1 VKREH
6 DTFGRLAAV
15 SNGLLLA
22 TFGLLAALLWYCR
35 AEAMQWH
42 DPGRRCWM
50 AAAWLLAGWVWLAGW
65 FRHRRA
71 RATGGQAGPLAPL
84 LQIADTS
91 QPAAPVAPD
100 TVRVFYA
107 SQTGLAEQLAR
118 QTWQSLQ
125 TAGVPSRVD
134 AIDGST
140 LAALR
145 DTPRALFV
153 VSTTGDG
160 EPPDMASAFA
170 REAMANAADLAG
182 LRYGLLVLGDSDYD
196 EFCGF
201 GRQLQR
207 WLRASGARALFDPVE
222 VDDEDAAALRHWQHH
237 LAALCG
243 VRDLPDWQPPRYQ
256 HWQLAERQLL
266 NAGSLGGA
274 CFHLALRPLQG
285 AVSWQAG
292 DLVDIGPR
300 HAPAAVAQWL
310 SAHALDGNATV
321 TFGKESL
328 ILASLLARCRL
339 PARGEIAGLD
349 EVALAAR
356 LQLLPHREYSI
367 ASIPADGAIHL
378 LVRRQSNP
386 DGTPGIGS
394 GWLTMHAPIGSEIA
408 LRVRRNAAF
417 HAPADARPL
426 ILIGNGTGMA
436 ALRALLKE
444 RVDAG
449 RYRNWLLYGERQQ
462 AHDFPY
468 RDEIGQWLA
477 RGQLER
483 ADFAWS
489 REQAER
495 IYVQHRLRQ
504 AADTLREWV
513 AAGAALHVC
522 GSLEGMA
529 PAVDAV
535 LCEVLGAAAVERL
548 RETGRYRRDVY

>member
-1 VKREH
+1 MKRDH

-15 SNGLLLA
+15 SNAMLLA

-35 AEAMQWH
+35 VEAMQWH
-42 DPGRRCWM
+42 DPGRHCWLAAAGLLGSWM
-50 AAAWLLAGWVWLAGW
+50 ALVGW
-65 FRHRRA
+65 FHNRGRA
-71 RATGGQAGPLAPL
+71 EGSGAVSVAPMPQTAAASL
-84 LQIADTS
+84 
-91 QPAAPVAPD
+91 PAAQD

-134 AIDGST
+134 AIDAST

-145 DTPRALFV
+145 DTSRALFV

-160 EPPDMASAFA
+160 EPPDMAVAFA
-170 REAMANAADLAG
+170 RQAMASAADLAG
-182 LRYGLLVLGDSDYD
+182 IRYGLLALGDSDYD

-207 WLRASGARALFDPVE
+207 WLRASGAQALFDPVE

-237 LAALCG
+237 LAALCD

-256 HWQLAERQLL
+256 PWQLVERQRV
-266 NAGSLGGA
+266 NAGSLGGP

-285 AVSWQAG
+285 AASWQAG

-300 HAPAAVAQWL
+300 HAPDDVARWL
-310 SAHALDGNATV
+310 SAHALDGNVTV
-321 TFGKESL
+321 RFEKESL
-328 ILASLLARCRL
+328 TLSNLLARCRL
-339 PARGEIAGLD
+339 PAPGEMTGLD
-349 EVALAAR
+349 EAAVAAR

-367 ASIPADGAIHL
+367 ASVPADGAIHL
-378 LVRRQSNP
+378 LVRQQSNL

-408 LRVRRNAAF
+408 LRVRRNVAF

-444 RVDAG
+444 RIDAG

-468 RDEIGQWLA
+468 RDEISQWLA

-495 IYVQHRLRQ
+495 VYVQHRLRQ

-513 AAGAALHVC
+513 AAGAAIQVC
-522 GSLEGMA
+522 GSLQGMA

-535 LCEVLGAAAVERL
+535 LGEVLGDTAVEQL

>member
-1 VKREH
+1 VKRDH
-6 DTFGRLAAV
+6 GTFRRLAAI
-15 SNGLLLA
+15 SNISLLA
-22 TFGLLAALLWYCR
+22 AFALLAALLWCCR
-35 AEAMQWH
+35 AEAVQWH
-42 DPGRRCWM
+42 DPGRWCWL
-50 AAAWLLAGWVWLAGW
+50 AAAWLLASWMLLAGW
-65 FRHRRA
+65 FRHRRGRTRDGETVDSVPQTTA
-71 RATGGQAGPLAPL
+71 ASRPL
-84 LQIADTS
+84 
-91 QPAAPVAPD
+91 APD

-134 AIDGST
+134 AIDAST
-140 LAALR
+140 LAGLR
-145 DTPRALFV
+145 DATRALFV

-160 EPPDMASAFA
+160 EPPDMAAAFA
-170 REAMANAADLAG
+170 RQVMATTADLVG
-182 LRYGLLVLGDSDYD
+182 LQYGLLALGDSDYE

-207 WLRASGARALFDPVE
+207 WLRGCGARALFDPVE

-256 HWQLAERQLL
+256 RWQLVERRRL
-266 NAGSLGGA
+266 NPGSLGGP

-285 AVSWQAG
+285 TASWQAG
-292 DLVDIGPR
+292 DLVDVGPR
-300 HAPAAVAQWL
+300 HAPSSVAQWL
-310 SAHALDGNATV
+310 STHALAGDTMV
-321 TFGKESL
+321 TFEKETL
-328 ILASLLARCRL
+328 TLASLLARCRL
-339 PARGEIAGLD
+339 PAPGEMDGLD
-349 EVALAAR
+349 EAAVAAR

-367 ASIPADGAIHL
+367 ASVPADGAVHL
-378 LVRRQSNP
+378 LVRQQTAP

-394 GWLTMHAPIGSEIA
+394 GWLTRHAPVGAEVA

-436 ALRALLKE
+436 ALRALLRE

-468 RDEIGQWLA
+468 RDEINRWLA
-477 RGQLER
+477 QGQLER

-495 IYVQHRLRQ
+495 VYVQHRLRQ

-513 AAGAALHVC
+513 AAGATIQVC
-522 GSLEGMA
+522 GSLQGMA

-535 LCEVLGAAAVERL
+535 LCEVLGAAAVQRL
-548 RETGRYRRDVY
+548 REAGRYRRDVY

>member
-1 VKREH
+1 MKRDH

-15 SNGLLLA
+15 SNGMLLA

-35 AEAMQWH
+35 VEAVQWH
-42 DPGRRCWM
+42 DPGRHCWLAAAGLLGSWM
-50 AAAWLLAGWVWLAGW
+50 ALVGW
-65 FRHRRA
+65 FRHRLGRA
-71 RATGGQAGPLAPL
+71 EGGETVPAVPA
-84 LQIADTS
+84 S
-91 QPAAPVAPD
+91 QTAAASVTAAQD

-125 TAGVPSRVD
+125 TAGVQSRVD
-134 AIDGST
+134 AIDAST
-140 LAALR
+140 SAVLR
-145 DTPRALFV
+145 DTSRALFV

-160 EPPDMASAFA
+160 EPPDMAVAFA
-170 REAMANAADLAG
+170 RQAMANAADLAG
-182 LRYGLLVLGDSDYD
+182 MRYGLLALGDSDYD

-207 WLRASGARALFDPVE
+207 WLRASGAQVLFDPVE

-243 VRDLPDWQPPRYQ
+243 MRDLPDWQPPRYQ
-256 HWQLAERQLL
+256 PWQLAERQLL
-266 NAGSLGGA
+266 NAGSLGGL

-285 AVSWQAG
+285 AASWQAG

-310 SAHALDGNATV
+310 SAHALDGSATV
-321 TFGKESL
+321 TFEKETL
-328 ILASLLARCRL
+328 TLASLLARCRL
-339 PARGEIAGLD
+339 PAPGEVTGLD
-349 EVALAAR
+349 ETAVAAR

-367 ASIPADGAIHL
+367 ASIPADGSIHL
-378 LVRRQSNP
+378 LVRQQSNP

-444 RVDAG
+444 RIDAG
-449 RYRNWLLYGERQQ
+449 RHRNWLLYGERQQ
-462 AHDFPY
+462 AHDSPY
-468 RDEIGQWLA
+468 RDEINRWLA
-477 RGQLER
+477 QGQLER

-504 AADTLREWV
+504 AADMLREWV
-513 AAGAALHVC
+513 AAGAAIQVC
-522 GSLEGMA
+522 GSLQGMA

-535 LCEVLGAAAVERL
+535 LCEVLGDTAVEQL
-548 RETGRYRRDVY
+548 RETDRYRRDVY

>member
-1 VKREH
+1 MKRDH
-6 DTFGRLAAV
+6 DAFGRLAAV
-15 SNGLLLA
+15 SNGMLLA
-22 TFGLLAALLWYCR
+22 MFGLLAALLWYCR
-35 AEAMQWH
+35 VEAVQWH
-42 DPGRRCWM
+42 DPGRHCWLAAAGVLGSWM
-50 AAAWLLAGWVWLAGW
+50 ALAGW
-65 FRHRRA
+65 FRRR
-71 RATGGQAGPLAPL
+71 RGRIEGGE
-84 LQIADTS
+84 TV
-91 QPAAPVAPD
+91 PAASAPQTAAAPAPAAVD

-134 AIDGST
+134 AIDAST

-145 DTPRALFV
+145 DTSRALFV

-160 EPPDMASAFA
+160 EPPDMAVAFA
-170 REAMANAADLAG
+170 HQAMANAADLASV
-182 LRYGLLVLGDSDYD
+182 RYGLLALGDSDYD

-207 WLRASGARALFDPVE
+207 WLRASGAQALFDPVE
-222 VDDEDAAALRHWQHH
+222 VDDEDATALRHWQHH
-237 LAALCG
+237 LAALCD

-256 HWQLAERQLL
+256 QWQLAERQLL
-266 NAGSLGGA
+266 NAGSLGGP

-285 AVSWQAG
+285 AASWQAG

-300 HAPAAVAQWL
+300 HAPADVAQWL
-310 SAHALDGNATV
+310 SAHALDGNAMV
-321 TFGKESL
+321 MFGKESL
-328 ILASLLARCRL
+328 SLASLLARCRL
-339 PARGEIAGLD
+339 PAPGEMAGLD
-349 EVALAAR
+349 ETAVAAR

-367 ASIPADGAIHL
+367 ASVPADGAIHL
-378 LVRRQSNP
+378 LVRRQSTP

-444 RVDAG
+444 RIDAG
-449 RYRNWLLYGERQQ
+449 RHRNWLLYGERQQ

-468 RDEIGQWLA
+468 RDEINRWLA
-477 RGQLER
+477 QGQLER

-513 AAGAALHVC
+513 VAGAAIQVC
-522 GSLEGMA
+522 GSLQGMA

-535 LCEVLGAAAVERL
+535 LCEVLGDTAVEQL

>member
-1 VKREH
+1 
-6 DTFGRLAAV
+6 
-15 SNGLLLA
+15 
-22 TFGLLAALLWYCR
+22 
-35 AEAMQWH
+35 
-42 DPGRRCWM
+42 
-50 AAAWLLAGWVWLAGW
+50 
-65 FRHRRA
+65 
-71 RATGGQAGPLAPL
+71 
-84 LQIADTS
+84 
-91 QPAAPVAPD
+91 
-100 TVRVFYA
+100 
-107 SQTGLAEQLAR
+107 
-118 QTWQSLQ
+118 
-125 TAGVPSRVD
+125 VD
-134 AIDGST
+134 AIDSST

-145 DTPRALFV
+145 EASRALFV

-160 EPPDMASAFA
+160 EPPDMAVAFA
-170 REAMANAADLAG
+170 RQAMAQPTDLAH
-182 LRYGLLVLGDSDYD
+182 LRYGLLALGDSDYE

-207 WLRASGARALFDPVE
+207 WLRASGAQALFDPVE

-237 LAALCG
+237 LAAQCG

-256 HWQLAERQLL
+256 RWRLAERRLL
-266 NAGSLGGA
+266 NAGSLGGP
-274 CFHLALRPLQG
+274 CFHLALQPLQG

-300 HAPAAVAQWL
+300 HAPEAVSAWL
-310 SAHALDGNATV
+310 SAHALDGHATV
-321 TFGKESL
+321 TFEKETL
-328 ILASLLARCRL
+328 TLAGLLARCRL
-339 PARGEIAGLD
+339 PAPGEMTGLD
-349 EVALAAR
+349 AAAVAAR

-367 ASIPADGAIHL
+367 ASVPADGAIHL
-378 LVRRQSNP
+378 LVRQQTAP

-394 GWLTMHAPIGSEIA
+394 GWLTRHAPVGAEIA

-417 HAPADARPL
+417 HGPADARPL

-444 RVDAG
+444 RIDAG

-468 RDEIGQWLA
+468 RDQIERWLA
-477 RGQLER
+477 DGRLER

-489 REQAER
+489 RDHDER
-495 IYVQHRLRQ
+495 IYVQHRLLQ

-513 AAGAALHVC
+513 AAGAAIYVC

-535 LCEVLGAAAVERL
+535 LGEVLGAAAVERL
-548 RETGRYRRDVY
+548 RDTGHYRRDVY

>member
-1 VKREH
+1 MKH
-6 DTFGRLAAV
+6 DRAASGRLATI
-15 SNGLLLA
+15 SNAALIA
-22 TFGLLAALLWYCR
+22 AFALLAALMWFCR
-35 AEAMQWH
+35 AEAVQWH
-42 DPGRRCWM
+42 DPGRQCWL
-50 AAAWLLAGWVWLAGW
+50 AAAWLLAGWVLLAGW
-65 FRHRRA
+65 FRHRGPGQGGG
-71 RATGGQAGPLAPL
+71 TGPVDPMPQKAVDVPAPG
-84 LQIADTS
+84 
-91 QPAAPVAPD
+91 APG

-134 AIDGST
+134 AIDAST

-145 DTPRALFV
+145 ETSRALFV

-160 EPPDMASAFA
+160 EPPDMAVAFA
-170 REAMANAADLAG
+170 RQAMANAADLAR
-182 LRYGLLVLGDSDYD
+182 LRYGLLALGDSDYED
-196 EFCGF
+196 FCGF
-201 GRQLQR
+201 GRQLQH
-207 WLRASGARALFDPVE
+207 WLRASGAQVLFDPVE

-237 LAALCG
+237 LAALCD

-256 HWQLAERQLL
+256 PWQLAERQLL
-266 NAGSLGGA
+266 NAGSLGGP

-300 HAPAAVAQWL
+300 HAPADVAQWL
-310 SAHALDGNATV
+310 SVHALDGNAMV

-328 ILASLLARCRL
+328 TLASLLARCRL
-339 PARGEIAGLD
+339 PASGEVTGLD
-349 EVALAAR
+349 ETAVAAR

-367 ASIPADGAIHL
+367 ASVPADGAIHL
-378 LVRRQSNP
+378 LVRQQTAP

-444 RVDAG
+444 RIDAG
-449 RYRNWLLYGERQQ
+449 RHRNWLVYGERQQ
-462 AHDFPY
+462 AHDFHY
-468 RDEIGQWLA
+468 REEIERWLA
-477 RGQLER
+477 AGHLER

-489 REQAER
+489 RDQAES
-495 IYVQHRLRQ
+495 IYVQHRLLQ
-504 AADTLREWV
+504 AADTVREWV
-513 AAGAALHVC
+513 AAGAAIHVC

-535 LCEVLGAAAVERL
+535 LGEVLGDAAVERL
-548 RETGRYRRDVY
+548 RDTGRYRRDVY

>member
-1 VKREH
+1 MKRDH
-6 DTFGRLAAV
+6 DTLGRLAAV
-15 SNGLLLA
+15 SNGMLLT
-22 TFGLLAALLWYCR
+22 TFGLLAALLWFCR
-35 AEAMQWH
+35 VEAVQWH
-42 DPGRRCWM
+42 DPGRHCWLAAAGLLGSWM
-50 AAAWLLAGWVWLAGW
+50 ALVGW
-65 FRHRRA
+65 FRHRRG
-71 RATGGQAGPLAPL
+71 RTEGGETVPAAAAP
-84 LQIADTS
+84 QTAAA
-91 QPAAPVAPD
+91 PAPVAAN

-134 AIDGST
+134 AIDAST

-145 DTPRALFV
+145 DTSRALFV

-160 EPPDMASAFA
+160 EPPDMAVAFA
-170 REAMANAADLAG
+170 HQAMANAADLAG
-182 LRYGLLVLGDSDYD
+182 VHYGLLALGDSDYD

-207 WLRASGARALFDPVE
+207 WLRASGAQALFDPVE

-237 LAALCG
+237 LATLCD

-256 HWQLAERQLL
+256 PWQLAERQLL
-266 NAGSLGGA
+266 NAGSLGGP
-274 CFHLALRPLQG
+274 CFHLALRPLQD
-285 AVSWQAG
+285 AASWQAG

-300 HAPAAVAQWL
+300 HAPADVAQWL
-310 SAHALDGNATV
+310 SAHALDGNAMV
-321 TFGKESL
+321 MFGKESL
-328 ILASLLARCRL
+328 TLASLLARCRL
-339 PARGEIAGLD
+339 PAPGEMAGLD
-349 EVALAAR
+349 ETAVAAR

-367 ASIPADGAIHL
+367 ASVPADGAIHL
-378 LVRRQSNP
+378 LVRRQNMP

-444 RVDAG
+444 RIDAG

-468 RDEIGQWLA
+468 RDEINRWLA
-477 RGQLER
+477 QGQLER

-489 REQAER
+489 RQQAER
-495 IYVQHRLRQ
+495 IYVQQRLHEQ
-504 AADTLREWV
+504 AGTLREWV
-513 AAGAALHVC
+513 AAGAAIQVC
-522 GSLEGMA
+522 GSLQGMA

-535 LCEVLGAAAVERL
+535 LCEVLGDTAVERL
-548 RETGRYRRDVY
+548 RETGGYRRDVY

>member
-1 VKREH
+1 VKR
-6 DTFGRLAAV
+6 DRGAFGRLAVV
-15 SNGLLLA
+15 SNA
-22 TFGLLAALLWYCR
+22 TLIAAFALLAALMWFCR
-35 AEAMQWH
+35 AEAVQWH
-42 DPGRRCWM
+42 DPGRQCWL
-50 AAAWLLAGWVWLAGW
+50 AAAWLLASWVLLAGW
-65 FRHRRA
+65 FRHRGVRA
-71 RATGGQAGPLAPL
+71 ADGETVPVDSTPAT
-84 LQIADTS
+84 
-91 QPAAPVAPD
+91 AAARLPVAPD

-134 AIDGST
+134 AIDAST

-145 DTPRALFV
+145 ETSRALFV

-160 EPPDMASAFA
+160 EPPDMAVAFA
-170 REAMANAADLAG
+170 RQAMANAAGLAG
-182 LRYGLLVLGDSDYD
+182 LRYGLLALGDSDYED
-196 EFCGF
+196 FCGF
-201 GRQLQR
+201 GRQLQH
-207 WLRASGARALFDPVE
+207 WLRGSGAQALFDPVE

-243 VRDLPDWQPPRYQ
+243 MRDLPDWQPPRYQ
-256 HWQLAERQLL
+256 RWRLTERRLL
-266 NAGSLGGA
+266 NPGSVGGP
-274 CFHLALRPLQG
+274 CFHLALQPLQG
-285 AVSWQAG
+285 AASWQAG

-310 SAHALDGNATV
+310 SEHALDGDATV
-321 TFGKESL
+321 TFEKETL
-328 ILASLLARCRL
+328 PLASLLARCRL
-339 PARGEIAGLD
+339 PAPGEMAGLD
-349 EVALAAR
+349 ETAVAAQ

-378 LVRRQSNP
+378 LVRQQAAP

-394 GWLTMHAPIGSEIA
+394 AWLTRHAPVGAEIA

-444 RVDAG
+444 RIDAG
-449 RYRNWLLYGERQQ
+449 RHRNWLLYGERQQ

-468 RDEIGQWLA
+468 RDEIGRWLA
-477 RGQLER
+477 QGQLER

-495 IYVQHRLRQ
+495 VYVQHRLLQ

-513 AAGAALHVC
+513 ADGAAIYVC

-535 LCEVLGAAAVERL
+535 LGEVLGAATVERL
-548 RETGRYRRDVY
+548 RETGGYRRDVY